1 MSTYGAVCMWKD
13 EDARH
18 ENDRLW
24 SHVLKG
30 EDAHLWGHVPKAEDA
45 CL

>member
-1 MSTYGAVCMWKD
+1 MWKD

-24 SHVLKG
+24 SHALKG